1 MADHKVGGLPELGR
15 MDMMTTLTTLGFV
28 GSDVDVDEDSGKA
41 IWDDLASEIAAAAP
55 PPWIDTPATFLY
67 SWTLKEQSSK
77 VVYGSCIYDQMF
89 GLRGSQYTLAKPSS
103 SERFYTDKF
112 SDATGSNHLKL
123 HRQISDNGNVESRS
137 ELNKDAIG
145 VLLSEKSLLAKSGK
159 QVEQCMVNDLSAH
172 PYNPVCPLS
181 QCVNSYSSSSQ
192 QIGSSSGEVKYIRNS
207 DQEMQIACEIVEE
220 QSHIALYGGKNPY
233 ELTGLGDPHDKFI
246 APSLFEGVNI
256 SSISS
261 TSSGMN
267 LSTNS
272 AKENNEYNQLK
283 LQKQIDGYQR
293 GSIKSASW
301 EKHDNFPSL
310 RGIDNVADNNPRMS
324 LLHNTIVSTRIA
336 GNQSPTMSGMVHA
349 DVLEIYSS
357 LDQQTSANNIQI
369 QYALQ
374 AARQPSQQSLHA
386 DVAET
391 NSPFG
396 HHFAANIIQRQLAP
410 QVTTQP
416 SNISLHGSYN
426 HNLRIGSGGD
436 FQIELFR
443 PFSSHI
449 TNSDV
454 ISGALPK
461 INMQAE
467 TMVDSILIT
476 PCPLRIEAHAR
487 ESYDI
492 DTVSKATRQSCQ
504 VYFDSAEQSS
514 QCVQEMRLDE
524 ATNSNMLT
532 AQQQPQ
538 RQLYRHLERHHKKIV
553 ASEAQALHGNV
564 ETPIRMNKAKEFP
577 KIVRDHEACLLSFYH
592 PAPIPSHVMNMLH
605 WCFGIDMERKMP
617 LPKRYPTQCYGT
629 PRFLLFDCR
638 RDPAKHSH
646 AWKTFPD
653 ALISV
658 GGCFRQQKLQTATPE
673 EKFMVFEEIMPHAIE
688 LVTDIYGSYVL
699 QKVATG
705 KSLTGTWSSFDVG
718 EVVQGNAGVVD
729 EWRWLGYCPQLIN
742 FLASLAIE
750 LGDLDQKIQ
759 IAKELNNDIM
769 KCIYDQNA
777 NHVDQKCIEHVPPQ
791 FIKFFLE
798 DMYGCVVELS
808 VHPYGCHAVQRVP
821 KYFDD
826 PIQEIFLEEIIE
838 DVYSMTKEQY
848 ANNVVQHIL
857 QHGKALVR
865 SLIIKRFIEKVVT
878 LSKQKLS
885 SSSRPEA
892 QAQPCTM
899 SSAASTARSSQSTSR
914 KDPAWEFAL
923 PLTGNETKNQ
933 VGCLYCKNYFKGGI
947 TRLKRHLAGVRGQS
961 VYCTQVPDDVKEKVK
976 AMLDAHG
983 EKKSAK
989 LDSQLRLRQQ
999 VNINGND
1006 DEEMEEVGEVEVQ
1019 EAPSAAG
1026 STLVM
1031 VNDQYANYVVQ
1042 KVIETCDECL
1052 RMRHRQLRNCT
1063 YAKHVVA
1070 RIERLIEAGEH
1081 GMVMQPRNSRQHG
1094 KEAKLP

>member
-1 MADHKVGGLPELGR
+1 MHLSRDIQ
-15 MDMMTTLTTLGFV
+15 
-28 GSDVDVDEDSGKA
+28 SKA
-41 IWDDLASEIAAAAP
+41 EIP
-55 PPWIDTPATFLY
+55 PACR
-67 SWTLKEQSSK
+67 TLKEQSSK
-77 VVYGSCIYDQMF
+77 VVYGSCISDQMF
-89 GLRGSQYTLAKPSS
+89 GLQGSQYTLAKPSS

-137 ELNKDAIG
+137 KLNKDAIG

-172 PYNPVCPLS
+172 PYNPMCPLS
-181 QCVNSYSSSSQ
+181 QGVNSYSSSSQ
-192 QIGSSSGEVKYIRNS
+192 QIGSSSGEVKYIQNS
-207 DQEMQIACEIVEE
+207 GQEMQIACEIVEE

-233 ELTGLGDPHDKFI
+233 ELTGLGDPRDKFI

-272 AKENNEYNQLK
+272 AKEINEYNQLK

-293 GSIKSASW
+293 GSIKSVSW

-324 LLHNTIVSTRIA
+324 LLHNTIVSTRNA

-396 HHFAANIIQRQLAP
+396 HHFTANIIQRQLAP

-449 TNSDV
+449 TSSDV

-467 TMVDSILIT
+467 TM
-476 PCPLRIEAHAR
+476 
-487 ESYDI
+487 
-492 DTVSKATRQSCQ
+492 
-504 VYFDSAEQSS
+504 
-514 QCVQEMRLDE
+514 
-524 ATNSNMLT
+524 
-532 AQQQPQ
+532 QQPQ
-538 RQLYRHLERHHKKIV
+538 RQLYRHLERHHKKII

-629 PRFLLFDCR
+629 PRIVHQNGTLGFRRSYVDFPHRDDLKSLDNKELNVVLFQRKFSGLSKGNYLLF
-638 RDPAKHSH
+638 SH
-646 AWKTFPD
+646 T
-653 ALISV
+653 
-658 GGCFRQQKLQTATPE
+658 TPCVS
-673 EKFMVFEEIMPHAIE
+673 M
-688 LVTDIYGSYVL
+688 
-699 QKVATG
+699 QVATG
-705 KSLTGTWSSFDVG
+705 KSLTGTWSSFDV
-718 EVVQGNAGVVD
+718 
-729 EWRWLGYCPQLIN
+729 
-742 FLASLAIE
+742 E
-750 LGDLDQKIQ
+750 LGDLVQKIQ

-777 NHVDQKCIEHVPPQ
+777 NHVDQKCIDHVPPQ

-838 DVYSMTKEQY
+838 DVYYMTKEQY

-865 SLIIKRFIEKVVT
+865 SLIIKRFIGKVVT
-878 LSKQKLS
+878 MSKQKYASNVFEKCLVFS
-885 SSSRPEA
+885 SYDETQKIINEVLTIA
-892 QAQPCTM
+892 KVIFFVELHNVFGCINCTFKPINIKE
-899 SSAASTARSSQSTSR
+899 RSSLGVCFTVN
-914 KDPAWEFAL
+914 W
-923 PLTGNETKNQ
+923 NETKNQ

-1026 STLVM
+1026 STLVRKKPR
-1031 VNDQYANYVVQ
+1031 NKGPLDSY
-1042 KVIETCDECL
+1042 C
-1052 RMRHRQLRNCT
+1052 MRPEEARAKGKQRQTTRS
-1063 YAKHVVA
+1063 KHVSFACERNWSAFERVHSKKRTRLGHRKLNALVFVMFNKRLKSKYSQKDRDPLVA
-1070 RIERLIEAGEH
+1070 KFIDDPPNEWIIDDDAPAQQPEVDAQSAAVSRKRRLIHKKSSSKAKKACVVVEEEEEEFQSSNSEHEEEENIPYADGSSDHELDDVGE
-1081 GMVMQPRNSRQHG
+1081 NDN
-1094 KEAKLP
+1094 E

>member
-1 MADHKVGGLPELGR
+1 MEDGPDEHTSTLDEKVPIEVADMHLSR
-15 MDMMTTLTTLGFV
+15 DIQ
-28 GSDVDVDEDSGKA
+28 SKA
-41 IWDDLASEIAAAAP
+41 EIP
-55 PPWIDTPATFLY
+55 PACR
-67 SWTLKEQSSK
+67 TLKEQSSK
-77 VVYGSCIYDQMF
+77 VVYGSCISDQMF

-172 PYNPVCPLS
+172 PYNPMCPLS
-181 QCVNSYSSSSQ
+181 QGVNSYSSSSQ
-192 QIGSSSGEVKYIRNS
+192 QIGSSLGEVKYIRNS
-207 DQEMQIACEIVEE
+207 GQEMQIACEIVEE

-233 ELTGLGDPHDKFI
+233 ELTGLGDPRDKFI

-283 LQKQIDGYQR
+283 LQKQID
-293 GSIKSASW
+293 
-301 EKHDNFPSL
+301 DNFPSL

-324 LLHNTIVSTRIA
+324 LLHNTIVSTRNA

-410 QVTTQP
+410 QVTTQT

-426 HNLRIGSGGD
+426 HNLQIGSGGD

-449 TNSDV
+449 TSSDV

-467 TMVDSILIT
+467 TM
-476 PCPLRIEAHAR
+476 
-487 ESYDI
+487 
-492 DTVSKATRQSCQ
+492 
-504 VYFDSAEQSS
+504 SS

-538 RQLYRHLERHHKKIV
+538 RQLYRHLERHHKKII

-629 PRFLLFDCR
+629 PRIV
-638 RDPAKHSH
+638 HQN
-646 AWKTFPD
+646 

-699 QKVATG
+699 QKGCLVA
-705 KSLTGTWSSFDVG
+705 KKLLEIRDSK
-718 EVVQGNAGVVD
+718 
-729 EWRWLGYCPQLIN
+729 
-742 FLASLAIE
+742 E

-798 DMYGCVVELS
+798 DMYGYVVELS

-838 DVYSMTKEQY
+838 DVYYMTKEQY
-848 ANNVVQHIL
+848 ANNVVQVIFF
-857 QHGKALVR
+857 V
-865 SLIIKRFIEKVVT
+865 E
-878 LSKQKLS
+878 
-885 SSSRPEA
+885 
-892 QAQPCTM
+892 
-899 SSAASTARSSQSTSR
+899 
-914 KDPAWEFAL
+914 
-923 PLTGNETKNQ
+923 
-933 VGCLYCKNYFKGGI
+933 NYFKGGI

-961 VYCTQVPDDVKEKVK
+961 VYCTQVPDDVKEK
-976 AMLDAHG
+976 
-983 EKKSAK
+983 
-989 LDSQLRLRQQ
+989 
-999 VNINGND
+999 
-1006 DEEMEEVGEVEVQ
+1006 
-1019 EAPSAAG
+1019 
-1026 STLVM
+1026 VM

-1070 RIERLIEAGEH
+1070 RIERLIEAGECYL
-1081 GMVMQPRNSRQHG
+1081 VINT
-1094 KEAKLP
+1094 